1 MLYYPRNQTNMAFEI
16 VTECQC
22 ELVVEAGFNPARD
35 ILSAS
40 YGLYV
45 WAIHNYDP

>member
-1 MLYYPRNQTNMAFEI
+1 MAFEI

-35 ILSAS
+35 ILSAF
-40 YGLYV
+40 LQACRNLF
-45 WAIHNYDP
+45 WKTANLEN